1 MPGSRGEEQEEVRR
15 GMKVKDVM
23 TENPI
28 VAELPGT
35 RTDVLKKLVKN
46 NITGMPVVKSDDGT
60 LVGFVTRQDIFAKPD
75 EEQLALVMR
84 RDVPTIGPNAS
95 VRDAAKLMVEKNL
108 SHLPV
113 VDKGKLVGILT
124 PTDLLIVVEKE
135 NPQIA
140 VEEIVKSP
148 CIPIYQSAPL
158 KVALATFRAAGVYAL
173 PVLDDD
179 AKLVGIIT
187 DRDIFNQTVVD
198 SSVVMSDLGLTD
210 DEDNWTWEG
219 LRNVMKLW
227 YEVSRVDL
235 PKLTVKDIM
244 VRNPTTVFR
253 KTLVGDAARIM
264 RKNDF
269 GQLPVRDSKDNLVA
283 MVYEID
289 VVSTLTK

>member
-1 MPGSRGEEQEEVRR
+1 
-15 GMKVKDVM
+15 MKVKEVM

-35 RTDVLKKLVKN
+35 RTEVLKKLVKN
-46 NITGMPVVKSDDGT
+46 NVTGLPVVKSEDGT
-60 LVGFVTRQDIFAKPD
+60 LAGFVTRQDIFAMPD

-84 RDVPTIGPNAS
+84 RDVPTISQNAS
-95 VRDAAKLMVEKNL
+95 VKDAARVLVEHGL

-113 VDKGKLVGILT
+113 VEKSKLVGLVT
-124 PTDLLIVVEKE
+124 PTDLLIVVEKD
-135 NPQIA
+135 NPQIT
-140 VEEIVKSP
+140 VEEIVRSP
-148 CIPIYQSAPL
+148 CIPVYQSAPL
-158 KVALATFRAAGVYAL
+158 QVALATFRAAKVYAL
-173 PVLDDD
+173 PVLDDE

-198 SSVVMSDLGLTD
+198 STVVMSDLGISD

-283 MVYEID
+283 MIYDID
-289 VVSTLTK
+289 VLSTLTK

>member
-1 MPGSRGEEQEEVRR
+1 
-15 GMKVKDVM
+15 MKVKEVM

-35 RTDVLKKLVKN
+35 RTEVLKKLVKN
-46 NITGMPVVKSDDGT
+46 NVTGMPVIKSDDGT
-60 LVGFVTRQDIFAKPD
+60 LAGFVTRQDIFSKPE
-75 EEQLALVMR
+75 EEQLALVIR
-84 RDVPTIGPNAS
+84 RDMPTIGPNAS
-95 VRDAAKLMVEKNL
+95 VKDAARLMVDMGL

-113 VDKGKLVGILT
+113 VEKSKLVGILT
-124 PTDLLIVVEKE
+124 PTDLLIVVEKD
-135 NPQIA
+135 NPQIS
-140 VEEIVKSP
+140 VEEIVRSP
-148 CIPIYQSAPL
+148 CIPIYQGAPL
-158 KVALATFRAAGVYAL
+158 TVALATFRAAKVYAL

-198 SSVVMSDLGLTD
+198 SSVVMSDLGMSD

-235 PKLTVKDIM
+235 PRLMVKDIM
-244 VRNPTTVFR
+244 IKNPMTVFR
-253 KTLVGDAARIM
+253 KTLVADAARIM

-283 MVYEID
+283 MIYDID

>member
-1 MPGSRGEEQEEVRR
+1 
-15 GMKVKDVM
+15 MKVKEVM

-35 RTDVLKKLVKN
+35 RTEVLKKLVKN
-46 NITGMPVVKSDDGT
+46 NITGMPVVKDDGT
-60 LVGFVTRQDIFAKPD
+60 LAGFVTRQDIFSKPD
-75 EEQLALVMR
+75 EEQLALVIR
-84 RDVPTIGPNAS
+84 RDCPTIGANAN
-95 VRDAAKLMVEKNL
+95 VKDAARMMVESSL

-113 VDKGKLVGILT
+113 VEKNKLVGILT
-124 PTDLLIVVEKE
+124 PTDLLIVVEKD
-135 NPQIA
+135 NPQTT
-140 VEEIVKSP
+140 VEEIVRSP
-148 CIPIYQSAPL
+148 CIPIYSGAPL
-158 KVALATFRAAGVYAL
+158 TVALATFRAAKVYAL

-187 DRDIFNQTVVD
+187 DRDIFNQTIVD
-198 SSVVMSDLGLTD
+198 SSVAMSDLGISD

-235 PKLTVKDIM
+235 PKLTVKEIM
-244 VRNPTTVFR
+244 VKNPMTVFR

-283 MVYEID
+283 MVYDID
-289 VVSTLTK
+289 VVSTLIK

>member
-1 MPGSRGEEQEEVRR
+1 
-15 GMKVKDVM
+15 MKVKEVM

-35 RTDVLKKLVKN
+35 RTEVLKKLVKN
-46 NITGMPVVKSDDGT
+46 NVTGLPVVKSDDGT
-60 LVGFVTRQDIFAKPD
+60 LVGFVTRQDIFSKPE
-75 EEQLALVMR
+75 EEQLALVIR
-84 RDVPTIGPNAS
+84 RDIATIGPNAS
-95 VRDAAKLMVEKNL
+95 VKDAARLMVDRQL

-113 VDKGKLVGILT
+113 VEKNKLVGILT
-124 PTDLLIVVEKE
+124 PTDLLIVVEKD
-135 NPQIA
+135 NPQIT
-140 VEEIVKSP
+140 VEEIVRSP
-148 CIPIYQSAPL
+148 CIPIYQGAPL
-158 KVALATFRAAGVYAL
+158 SVALATFRAAKVFAL

-179 AKLVGIIT
+179 AKLVGILT
-187 DRDIFNQTVVD
+187 DRDIFNQTIVD
-198 SSVVMSDLGLTD
+198 SSVVMSDLGISD

-235 PKLTVKDIM
+235 PKLGVKDIM
-244 VRNPTTVFR
+244 IKNPMTVFR
-253 KTLVGDAARIM
+253 KTLVADAARIM

-283 MVYEID
+283 MIYDID

>member
-1 MPGSRGEEQEEVRR
+1 
-15 GMKVKDVM
+15 MKVREVM

-35 RTDVLKKLVKN
+35 RTEVLKKLVKN
-46 NITGMPVVKSDDGT
+46 NVTGLPVVKGDDGT
-60 LVGFVTRQDIFAKPD
+60 LAGFVTRQDIFAKPD

-84 RDVPTIGPNAS
+84 RDAPTIGPNAS
-95 VRDAAKLMVEKNL
+95 VRDAARIMVDKSL

-113 VDKGKLVGILT
+113 VEKNRLVGILT
-124 PTDLLIVVEKE
+124 PTDLLIVVEKD

-140 VEEIVKSP
+140 VEDIVRSP
-148 CIPIYQSAPL
+148 CIPIYLTAPL
-158 KVALATFRAAGVYAL
+158 SVALATFRAARVYAL

-179 AKLVGIIT
+179 AKLVGILT
-187 DRDIFNQTVVD
+187 DRDMFNQTIVD
-198 SSVVMSDLGLTD
+198 RSVVMSDLGISD

-235 PKLTVKDIM
+235 PKLSVKDIM
-244 VRNPTTVFR
+244 IKNPMTVFR

-264 RKNDF
+264 RKHDF

-283 MVYEID
+283 MIYDID

>member
-1 MPGSRGEEQEEVRR
+1 
-15 GMKVKDVM
+15 MKVKEVM

-35 RTDVLKKLVKN
+35 RTEVLKKLVKN
-46 NITGMPVVKSDDGT
+46 NVTGLPVVKSDDGT
-60 LVGFVTRQDIFAKPD
+60 LAGFVTRQDIFSKPE
-75 EEQLALVMR
+75 EEQLALVIR
-84 RDVPTIGPNAS
+84 RDIATIGPNAS
-95 VRDAAKLMVEKNL
+95 VKDAARLMVEKQL

-113 VDKGKLVGILT
+113 VEKNKLVGILT
-124 PTDLLIVVEKE
+124 PTDLLIVVEKD
-135 NPQIA
+135 NPQVT
-140 VEEIVKSP
+140 VEEIVRSP
-148 CIPIYQSAPL
+148 CIPTYSGAPL
-158 KVALATFRAAGVYAL
+158 SVALATFRAAKVVAL

-187 DRDIFNQTVVD
+187 DRDIFNQTIVD
-198 SSVVMSDLGLTD
+198 SSVVMSDLGISD

-235 PKLTVKDIM
+235 PKLSVKDIM
-244 VRNPTTVFR
+244 IKNPMTVFR
-253 KTLVGDAARIM
+253 KTLVADAARTM

-283 MVYEID
+283 MIYDLD

>member
-1 MPGSRGEEQEEVRR
+1 
-15 GMKVKDVM
+15 MKVREVM

-28 VAELPGT
+28 IAELPGT
-35 RTDVLKKLVKN
+35 RTEVLKRLVKN
-46 NITGMPVVKSDDGT
+46 NITGLPVVKSDDGS
-60 LVGFVTRQDIFAKPD
+60 LAGFVTRQDIFAKPD

-84 RDVPTIGPNAS
+84 RDVPSIGPNAS
-95 VRDAAKLMVEKNL
+95 VKDAARALVDNHL

-113 VDKGKLVGILT
+113 VEKGKLVGLVT
-124 PTDLLIVVEKE
+124 PTDLLIVVEKD

-140 VEEIVKSP
+140 VEEIVRSP
-148 CIPIYQSAPL
+148 CIPIYSGAPL
-158 KVALATFRAAGVYAL
+158 SVALATFRGAKVYAL

-198 SSVVMSDLGLTD
+198 SSVVMSDLGISD

-244 VRNPTTVFR
+244 IRNPMTVFR

-283 MVYEID
+283 MVYDID
-289 VVSTLTK
+289 VLSTLTK

>member
-1 MPGSRGEEQEEVRR
+1 
-15 GMKVKDVM
+15 MKVKEVM

-35 RTDVLKKLVKN
+35 RTEVLKKLVKN
-46 NITGMPVVKSDDGT
+46 NVTGLPVVKSDDGT
-60 LVGFVTRQDIFAKPD
+60 LAGFVTRQDIFSKPE
-75 EEQLALVMR
+75 EEQLALVIR
-84 RDVPTIGPNAS
+84 RDMPTIGPNAS
-95 VRDAAKLMVEKNL
+95 VKDAARLMVDKGL

-113 VDKGKLVGILT
+113 VEKNKLVGILT
-124 PTDLLIVVEKE
+124 PTDLLIVVEKD
-135 NPQIA
+135 NPQVS
-140 VEEIVKSP
+140 VEEIVRSP
-148 CIPIYQSAPL
+148 CIPIYQGAPL
-158 KVALATFRAAGVYAL
+158 TVALATFRAAKVSAL
-173 PVLDDD
+173 PVLDDE

-198 SSVVMSDLGLTD
+198 SSVVMSDLGISD

-235 PKLTVKDIM
+235 PKLAVKDIM
-244 VRNPTTVFR
+244 IKNPMTVFR
-253 KTLVGDAARIM
+253 KTLVADAARTM

-283 MVYEID
+283 MIYDID

>member
-1 MPGSRGEEQEEVRR
+1 
-15 GMKVKDVM
+15 MKVKEVM

-35 RTDVLKKLVKN
+35 RTDVLKRLVKH
-46 NITGMPVVKSDDGT
+46 NITGMPVVKSSDGT
-60 LVGFVTRQDIFAKPD
+60 LAGFVTRHDIFSKPE

-84 RDVPTIGPNAS
+84 RDYPTIGPNAS
-95 VRDAAKLMVEKNL
+95 VKDAARIMVDQML

-113 VDKGKLVGILT
+113 VEKGKLLGILT

-135 NPQIA
+135 NQQIA
-140 VEEIVKSP
+140 VEDIVRSP
-148 CIPIYQSAPL
+148 CIPIYQNAPL
-158 KVALATFRAAGVYAL
+158 AVALATFRAAKVYAL

-179 AKLVGIIT
+179 AKLVGIVT
-187 DRDIFNQTVVD
+187 DRDMFNRTIVD
-198 SSVVMSDLGLTD
+198 STVAMSDLGMS
-210 DEDNWTWEG
+210 DEDDNWTWEG

-244 VRNPTTVFR
+244 IKDPMTVFR
-253 KTLVGDAARIM
+253 KTLVGDAARTM
-264 RKNDF
+264 RKHDF

-283 MVYEID
+283 MIYDID

>member
-1 MPGSRGEEQEEVRR
+1 
-15 GMKVKDVM
+15 MKVKEVM

-35 RTDVLKKLVKN
+35 RTEVLKKLVKN
-46 NITGMPVVKSDDGT
+46 NITGLPVIKSDDGT
-60 LVGFVTRQDIFAKPD
+60 LAGFVTRQDIFSKPE
-75 EEQLALVMR
+75 EEQLALVIR
-84 RDVPTIGPNAS
+84 RDMPTIGPNAS
-95 VRDAAKLMVEKNL
+95 VKDAARLMVDKGL

-113 VDKGKLVGILT
+113 VEKGKLVGILT
-124 PTDLLIVVEKE
+124 PTDLLIVVEKD
-135 NPQIA
+135 NPQVS
-140 VEEIVKSP
+140 VEEIVRSP
-148 CIPIYQSAPL
+148 CIPIYQGAPL
-158 KVALATFRAAGVYAL
+158 TVALATFRAAKVYAL

-198 SSVVMSDLGLTD
+198 SSVVMSDLGMSD

-235 PKLTVKDIM
+235 PRLMVKDIM
-244 VRNPTTVFR
+244 IKNPMTVFR
-253 KTLVGDAARIM
+253 KTLVADAARTM

-283 MVYEID
+283 MIYDID

>member
-1 MPGSRGEEQEEVRR
+1 
-15 GMKVKDVM
+15 MKVKEIM

-35 RTDVLKKLVKN
+35 RTEVLKRLVKN
-46 NITGMPVVKSDDGT
+46 NITGMPVVKSDDGS
-60 LVGFVTRQDIFAKPD
+60 LAGFVTRQDIFAKPD
-75 EEQLALVMR
+75 EEQLALVIR

-95 VRDAAKLMVEKNL
+95 VKDAARLMVDKNL

-113 VDKGKLVGILT
+113 VEKGRLAGLIT
-124 PTDLLIVVEKE
+124 PTDLLIVVERD
-135 NPQIA
+135 NPQVT
-140 VEEIVKSP
+140 VEEIVRSP
-148 CIPIYQSAPL
+148 CIPIYACAPL
-158 KVALATFRAAGVYAL
+158 TVALATFKSAKVLAL

-187 DRDIFNQTVVD
+187 DRDIFNQTVID
-198 SSVVMSDLGLTD
+198 SAVVMSDLGISD

-235 PKLTVKDIM
+235 PKLTVKEIM
-244 VRNPTTVFR
+244 IKNPMTVFR
-253 KTLVGDAARIM
+253 KTLVGDAARTM

-283 MVYEID
+283 MVYDID

>member
-1 MPGSRGEEQEEVRR
+1 
-15 GMKVKDVM
+15 MKVREVM

-35 RTDVLKKLVKN
+35 RTEVLKRLVKN
-46 NITGMPVVKSDDGT
+46 NVTGLPVVKSEDGT
-60 LVGFVTRQDIFAKPD
+60 LAGFVTRQDIFSKPD

-84 RDVPTIGPNAS
+84 RDIETIGPNAS
-95 VRDAAKLMVEKNL
+95 VKDAARVLVEGNL

-113 VDKGKLVGILT
+113 VEKNKLIGIVT
-124 PTDLLIVVEKE
+124 PTDLLIVVEKD
-135 NPQIA
+135 NPQMA
-140 VEEIVKSP
+140 VEDIVRSA
-148 CIPIYQSAPL
+148 CIPIYQGAPL
-158 KVALATFRAAGVYAL
+158 SVALATFRAAKVNAL
-173 PVLDDD
+173 PVLDDN

-198 SSVVMSDLGLTD
+198 SSVVMSDLGISD

-219 LRNVMKLW
+219 LRNVVKLW

-235 PKLTVKDIM
+235 PKLAVKDIM
-244 VRNPTTVFR
+244 VKNPMTVFR

-283 MVYEID
+283 MIYDID
-289 VVSTLTK
+289 VVSTLAK

>member
-1 MPGSRGEEQEEVRR
+1 
-15 GMKVKDVM
+15 MKVKEVM

-35 RTDVLKKLVKN
+35 RTEVLKKLVKN
-46 NITGMPVVKSDDGT
+46 NVTGLPVIKSDDGT
-60 LVGFVTRQDIFAKPD
+60 LAGFVTRQDIFSKPD
-75 EEQLALVMR
+75 EEQLALVIR
-84 RDVPTIGPNAS
+84 RDIPTISPNAS
-95 VRDAAKLMVEKNL
+95 VRDAARLMVDRGLTHLSVVEKN
-108 SHLPV
+108 
-113 VDKGKLVGILT
+113 KLVGILT

-135 NPQIA
+135 NPQTT
-140 VEEIVKSP
+140 VEDIVRSP
-148 CIPIYQSAPL
+148 CVPIYQGAPL
-158 KVALATFRAAGVYAL
+158 TVALATFRAAKVYAL

-179 AKLVGIIT
+179 AKLVGIVT

-198 SSVVMSDLGLTD
+198 NAVVMSDLGIGD

-235 PKLTVKDIM
+235 PKLSVKEIM
-244 VRNPTTVFR
+244 VKSPTTVFR
-253 KTLVGDAARIM
+253 KTLVADAARIM

-283 MVYEID
+283 MIYDID
-289 VVSTLTK
+289 VVSTLAK

>member
-1 MPGSRGEEQEEVRR
+1 
-15 GMKVKDVM
+15 MKVKEIM

-35 RTDVLKKLVKN
+35 RTEVLKRLVKN
-46 NITGMPVVKSDDGT
+46 NITGMPVIKSDDGS
-60 LVGFVTRQDIFAKPD
+60 LAGFVTRQDIFAKPD

-95 VRDAAKLMVEKNL
+95 VKDAARLMVDKNL

-113 VDKGKLVGILT
+113 VEKGRLAGLIT
-124 PTDLLIVVEKE
+124 PTDLLIMVERD
-135 NPQIA
+135 NPQVT
-140 VEEIVKSP
+140 VEEIVRSP
-148 CIPIYQSAPL
+148 CIPIYAGSPL
-158 KVALATFRAAGVYAL
+158 TVALATFKSAKVLAL

-187 DRDIFNQTVVD
+187 DRDIFNQTVID
-198 SSVVMSDLGLTD
+198 SAVVMSDLGISD

-235 PKLTVKDIM
+235 PKLTVKEIM
-244 VRNPTTVFR
+244 IKSPMTVFR
-253 KTLVGDAARIM
+253 KTLVGDAARTM

-283 MVYEID
+283 MIYDID

>member
-1 MPGSRGEEQEEVRR
+1 
-15 GMKVKDVM
+15 MKVKEVM

-35 RTDVLKKLVKN
+35 RTEVLRKLVKN
-46 NITGMPVVKSDDGT
+46 NITGMPVVKDDGT
-60 LVGFVTRQDIFAKPD
+60 LAGFVTRQDIFSKPD
-75 EEQLALVMR
+75 EEQLALVIR
-84 RDVPTIGPNAS
+84 RDCPTIGANAN
-95 VRDAAKLMVEKNL
+95 VKDAARMMVESNL

-113 VDKGKLVGILT
+113 VEKNKLVGILT
-124 PTDLLIVVEKE
+124 PTDLLIVVEKD
-135 NPQIA
+135 NPQTT
-140 VEEIVKSP
+140 VEEIVRSP
-148 CIPIYQSAPL
+148 CIPIYSGAPL
-158 KVALATFRAAGVYAL
+158 TVALATFRAAKVYAL

-187 DRDIFNQTVVD
+187 DRDIFNQTIVD
-198 SSVVMSDLGLTD
+198 SSVAMSDLGISD

-235 PKLTVKDIM
+235 PKLTVKEIM
-244 VRNPTTVFR
+244 VKNPMTVFR

-283 MVYEID
+283 MVYDID
-289 VVSTLTK
+289 VVSTLIK

>member
-1 MPGSRGEEQEEVRR
+1 V
-15 GMKVKDVM
+15 KVKEVM

-35 RTDVLKKLVKN
+35 RTEVLKKLVKN
-46 NITGMPVVKSDDGT
+46 NITGMPVVKDDGT
-60 LVGFVTRQDIFAKPD
+60 LAGFVTRQDIFSKPD
-75 EEQLALVMR
+75 EEQLALVIR
-84 RDVPTIGPNAS
+84 RDCPTIGANAN
-95 VRDAAKLMVEKNL
+95 VKDAARMMVESSL

-113 VDKGKLVGILT
+113 VEKNKLVGILT
-124 PTDLLIVVEKE
+124 PTDLLIVVEKD
-135 NPQIA
+135 NPQTT
-140 VEEIVKSP
+140 VEDIVRSP
-148 CIPIYQSAPL
+148 CIPIYSGAPL
-158 KVALATFRAAGVYAL
+158 TVALATFRAAKVYAL

-187 DRDIFNQTVVD
+187 DRDIFNQTIVD
-198 SSVVMSDLGLTD
+198 SSVAMSDLGISD

-235 PKLTVKDIM
+235 PKLTVKEIM
-244 VRNPTTVFR
+244 VKNPMTVFR

-283 MVYEID
+283 MVYDID
-289 VVSTLTK
+289 VVSTLIK

>member
-1 MPGSRGEEQEEVRR
+1 
-15 GMKVKDVM
+15 MKVKEIM

-35 RTDVLKKLVKN
+35 RTEVLKRLVKN
-46 NITGMPVVKSDDGT
+46 NLTGLPVVKADDRT
-60 LVGFVTRQDIFAKPD
+60 LAGFVTRQDIFARPD
-75 EEQLALVMR
+75 EEQLALVIR
-84 RDVPTIGPNAS
+84 RDVPSIGPNAS
-95 VRDAAKLMVEKNL
+95 VRDAARSLVTNNL

-113 VDKGKLVGILT
+113 VEKNKLVGLVT
-124 PTDLLIVVEKE
+124 PTDLLIVVEKD
-135 NPQIA
+135 NPQIT
-140 VEEIVKSP
+140 VEEIVHSP
-148 CIPIYQSAPL
+148 CIPIYGGAPL
-158 KVALATFRAAGVYAL
+158 SVALATFRAAKVYAL

-198 SSVVMSDLGLTD
+198 RTVVMSDLGIGD

-227 YEVSRVDL
+227 YEVSRVHL
-235 PKLTVKDIM
+235 PKLTVREIM
-244 VRNPTTVFR
+244 IKNPMTVFR
-253 KTLVGDAARIM
+253 KTLVGDAARTM

-283 MVYEID
+283 MVYDID
-289 VVSTLTK
+289 VISTLTK

>member
-1 MPGSRGEEQEEVRR
+1 
-15 GMKVKDVM
+15 MKVKEVM

-35 RTDVLKKLVKN
+35 RTEVLKKLVKN
-46 NITGMPVVKSDDGT
+46 NVTGLPVVKSDDGT
-60 LVGFVTRQDIFAKPD
+60 LAGFVTRQDIFSKPE
-75 EEQLALVMR
+75 EEQLALVIR
-84 RDVPTIGPNAS
+84 RDMPTIGPNAS
-95 VRDAAKLMVEKNL
+95 VKDAARLMVDQRL
-108 SHLPV
+108 THLPV
-113 VDKGKLVGILT
+113 VEKSRLVGILT
-124 PTDLLIVVEKE
+124 PTDLLIVVEKD
-135 NPQIA
+135 NPQVT
-140 VEEIVKSP
+140 VEEIVRSP
-148 CIPIYQSAPL
+148 CIPIFQGAPL
-158 KVALATFRAAGVYAL
+158 TVALSTFRAAKVYAL
-173 PVLDDD
+173 PVLDED

-198 SSVVMSDLGLTD
+198 SSVVMSDLGISD

-235 PKLTVKDIM
+235 PKITVKDIM
-244 VRNPTTVFR
+244 IKNPMTVFR
-253 KTLVGDAARIM
+253 KTLVADAARIM

-283 MVYEID
+283 MIYDID

>member
-1 MPGSRGEEQEEVRR
+1 
-15 GMKVKDVM
+15 MKVKEVM

-28 VAELPGT
+28 FAELPGS
-35 RTDVLKKLVKN
+35 RTEVLKKLVKN
-46 NITGMPVVKSDDGT
+46 NVTGLPVVKADDGT
-60 LVGFVTRQDIFAKPD
+60 LVGFVSRQDIFAKPD
-75 EEQLALVMR
+75 EDQLALVMR
-84 RDVPTIGPNAS
+84 REYPTIGPNAS
-95 VRDAAKLMVEKNL
+95 IKDAARLITEENL

-113 VDKGKLVGILT
+113 AEKGKLVGILT

-135 NPQIA
+135 NPQVS
-140 VEEIVKSP
+140 VEEIVRSP
-148 CIPIYQSAPL
+148 CIPIYQNSPL
-158 KVALATFRAAGVYAL
+158 SVALATFRAAKASAL

-187 DRDIFNQTVVD
+187 DRDIFNQSIMD
-198 SSVVMSDLGLTD
+198 RSVVMSDLGISE

-227 YEVSRVDL
+227 YEVSSVDL
-235 PKLTVKDIM
+235 PKLAVKEIM
-244 VRNPTTVFR
+244 IRNPMTVFR

-283 MVYEID
+283 MIYDVD
-289 VVSTLTK
+289 VVSTLAK

>member
-1 MPGSRGEEQEEVRR
+1 
-15 GMKVKDVM
+15 VM

-35 RTDVLKKLVKN
+35 RTEVLKKLVKN
-46 NITGMPVVKSDDGT
+46 NVTGLPVVKSDTGI
-60 LVGFVTRQDIFAKPD
+60 LAGFVTRQDIFSKPD
-75 EEQLALVMR
+75 EEQLALVMKR
-84 RDVPTIGPNAS
+84 EVPIIGPNAG
-95 VRDAAKLMVEKNL
+95 VKDAARMMVEMDL

-113 VDKGKLVGILT
+113 VEKGKLVGILT

-135 NPQIA
+135 NPQVT
-140 VEEIVKSP
+140 VEEIVRSP
-148 CIPIYQSAPL
+148 CIPIYYGAPL
-158 KVALATFRAAGVYAL
+158 SVALATFRAAKVFAL

-198 SSVVMSDLGLTD
+198 RSVVMSDLGIGD

-219 LRNVMKLW
+219 LRNVLKLW

-235 PKLTVKDIM
+235 PKLKVRDIM
-244 VRNPTTVFR
+244 IKSPTTVFR
-253 KTLVGDAARIM
+253 KTLVADVARIM

-283 MVYEID
+283 MIYDLD
-289 VVSTLTK
+289 VISTLAK